1 MYSKDKKIN
10 QLLSNVANMTTD
22 QLDDLLR
29 DGQSVA
35 AL

>member
-10 QLLSNVANMTTD
+10 QLLSNVANMTTG
-22 QLDDLLR
+22 QLDDRLR